1 MPMPAYSFTS
11 SSSSWTKAAD
21 TLTFPP
27 LAPTTET
34 CFAIAGLSPVP
45 GFELDLCPS
54 TVAAK
59 DNC

>member
-21 TLTFPP
+21 KPTFPP
-27 LAPTTET
+27 LAPIAET
-34 CFAIAGLSPVP
+34 CFAFAGLSPVP
-45 GFELDLCPS
+45 CFELDLCPS
-54 TVAAK
+54 LVAAK